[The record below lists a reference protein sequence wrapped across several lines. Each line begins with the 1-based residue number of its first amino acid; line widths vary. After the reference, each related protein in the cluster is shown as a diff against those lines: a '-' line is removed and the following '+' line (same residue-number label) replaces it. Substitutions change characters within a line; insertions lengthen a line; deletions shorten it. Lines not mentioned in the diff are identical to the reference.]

1 VQGIVDLHC
10 HFVAG
15 IDDGARTPEEGIAM
29 LRALG
34 ALGFELVVG
43 TPHMHPSLF
52 DNDRAA
58 LLAAFDRMK
67 PLFEDPD
74 LPRVALSSEH
84 YFDDIVFRRLLDGEA
99 LPYPGG
105 RAVLVEFHYDVF
117 PARVADRFFDLRVRG
132 QRPVLAHP
140 ERYRPVQRNPHVLQP
155 LLDGGTALLLDV
167 GALSGKYDRASR
179 RAAESLIDEGWY
191 AAACSDAH
199 RPADVDRVAAGIDR
213 LVTMVG
219 ADEARYLLS
228 EGPNAILSGT
238 LETD

>member
-1 VQGIVDLHC
+1 VDRLVDLHC

-15 IDDGARTPEEGIAM
+15 IDDGARTPEEGVAM

-34 ALGFELVVG
+34 ALGFELVVA
-43 TPHMHPSLF
+43 TPHMRPSVF

-58 LLAAFDRMK
+58 LVAAFERMK
-67 PLFEDPD
+67 PSLAEPD
-74 LPRVALSSEH
+74 LPTVALSCEH

-117 PARVADRFFDLRVRG
+117 PTKIADRFFDLRVRG

-140 ERYRPVQRNPHVLQP
+140 ERYRPVQRDPHVLEP
-155 LLDGGTALLLDV
+155 LLDGGAALLLDV
-167 GALSGKYDRASR
+167 GALSRNCDRGTR

-199 RPADVDRVAAGIDR
+199 RPSDVDRVAAGIDR
-213 LVTMVG
+213 LMTMVG

-228 EGPNAILSGT
+228 DGPNAILSGT
-238 LETD
+238 LETE